1 MAKRWEILEMFEKI
15 SPVYD
20 LANHLL
26 SLGMDFYWR
35 KKLAE
40 KIKPYQPEAILDLA
54 CGTMDLGITCQ
65 KKIPQAEIYF
75 SDFSLKMM
83 ELGIKKL
90 SKKGLLEKSN
100 LVLSDAHQLAFS
112 EESFSA
118 LVIAFGVRNFPEP
131 QEALKEMYRVLCP
144 GGILGILEFSLPKNF
159 LFRIIY
165 QFYLGWLLPAI
176 GYLLS
181 GERAYYYLRD
191 SIKNFPPPKDFEK
204 ELEQAGFELKASIGL
219 TQGVCWL
226 YLAEKPKK

>member
-54 CGTMDLGITCQ
+54 CGTMDLGIAS
-65 KKIPQAEIYF
+65 KKILPEAEFYF
-75 SDFSLKMM
+75 SDFSLKMLK
-83 ELGIKKL
+83 LGIRK
-90 SKKGLLEKSN
+90 LEKIGFFKESS
-100 LVLSDAHQLAFS
+100 LILADAQELPFKK
-112 EESFSA
+112 ESFSA
-118 LVIAFGVRNFPEP
+118 VIIGFGVRNFPEP